1 MNIQISEN
9 SNVPIYEQ
17 IEKQLKELIIER
29 KVQDNEP
36 LPSIRG
42 LAKELQISVI
52 TTKRAYE
59 ELEKQGLV
67 YSVQGK
73 GFFVSPKKVEM
84 LKEKRLQMIEEKLAD
99 VIEEVKTAGL
109 SMEDMCSMVEELW
122 E

>member
-1 MNIQISEN
+1 MIINISEN

-17 IEKQLKELIIER
+17 IIKQMKESIIEH
-29 KVQDNEP
+29 KVEADEA

-59 ELEKQGLV
+59 ELENEGLV
-67 YSVQGK
+67 YSIPGK

-84 LKEKRLQMIEEKLAD
+84 LKEKKLQMIEQELTAIIDEAK
-99 VIEEVKTAGL
+99 KAGL
-109 SMEDMCSMVEELW
+109 NMEDVCSMVEELW
-122 E
+122 

>member
-1 MNIQISEN
+1 MLIHISEN

-17 IEKQLKELIIER
+17 IEKQMKELIIER
-29 KVQDNEP
+29 KVKGNEP

-84 LKEKRLQMIEEKLAD
+84 LKEKRLQMIEEKLSD
-99 VIEEVKTAGL
+99 VIEEAKGAGL
-109 SMEDMCSMVEELW
+109 SKDDMCSMVEELW
-122 E
+122 Q